1 VQREQRRGASPEA
14 FEALGQHL
22 VVGGSRARHLG
33 CNTPNSPISAPLAN
47 YGLLCAAI
55 NQSNRRLTRSSIIH
69 SVSSVNLSLS
79 LSMSVY
85 VCVWMMR
92 VSLSAHDAES
102 RSARKNHARPV
113 KIRPGVLGREFS
125 REVCI
130 RRKLVSKVKR
140 IWPTIRIGDFRPVFI
155 QNGILLS

>member
-55 NQSNRRLTRSSIIH
+55 NQSNRRLTRSLIIH
-69 SVSSVNLSLS
+69 SVSSVNLFLSLS
-79 LSMSVY
+79 LSMSV
-85 VCVWMMR
+85 CVDASF
-92 VSLSAHDAES
+92 SLCSRRREQKRTKKITPAPLKSAQEFWVES
-102 RSARKNHARPV
+102 SHEMCKSQIGF
-113 KIRPGVLGREFS
+113 K
-125 REVCI
+125 
-130 RRKLVSKVKR
+130 SKTHLANDR
-140 IWPTIRIGDFRPVFI
+140 DWGF
-155 QNGILLS
+155 